1 MRGGGLPRRDRGKLG
16 GRSWLSPCSA
26 APWGQCAPRGRDPH
40 RVRVLRC
47 GVAPTPR
54 AAAGMGPESQLPAD
68 RVCLVQRS
76 GVPVPFP

>member
-1 MRGGGLPRRDRGKLG
+1 MALAV
-16 GRSWLSPCSA
+16 LSCA
-26 APWGQCAPRGRDPH
+26 MGQCAPRGWDPH